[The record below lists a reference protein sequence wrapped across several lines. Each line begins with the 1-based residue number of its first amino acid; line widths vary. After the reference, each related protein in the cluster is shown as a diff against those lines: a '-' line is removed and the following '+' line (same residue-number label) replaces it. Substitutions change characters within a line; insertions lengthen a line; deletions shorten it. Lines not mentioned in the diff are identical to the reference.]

1 VSKKLSAQFKA
12 SHLLGFISTSAFP
25 KPTTIVDL
33 RKFLVKAS
41 ANLAALATGSGPPA
55 RHI

>member
-1 VSKKLSAQFKA
+1 MSKKLSAQFKA